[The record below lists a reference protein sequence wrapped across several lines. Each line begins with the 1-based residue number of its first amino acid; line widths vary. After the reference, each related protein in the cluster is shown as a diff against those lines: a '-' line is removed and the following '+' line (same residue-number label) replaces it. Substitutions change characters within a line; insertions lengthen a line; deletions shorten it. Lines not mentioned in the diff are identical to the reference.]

1 MGNIVL
7 LDDLTINQIAA
18 GEVIERPAS
27 VIKEMLENSIDAG
40 AKNITIEVKNGG
52 ISLIRITDDG
62 CGIAEDDMEIAFER
76 HATSKI
82 RKAEDLQTVK
92 SMGFRGEALASIA
105 AISKVEMVSKKANSS
120 VGNKIVLE
128 GGEVLEKTETG
139 CPNGT
144 KITVENLFYNTPV
157 RYKFLKKDYT
167 EAGYIEDVVTRTAL
181 VNKNVAITLINN
193 GKTIIHTPGNGNMK
207 SIIYSVYGKDIANS
221 IVDVDYMYEDI
232 RVTGVIGKPEI
243 AKATRANQ
251 LFFVNN
257 RFVKD
262 KTLTSAADK
271 AYKDVLAFGKFGF
284 LVLNLEIDPKKVDVN
299 VHPAKLEVR
308 FQDESTVF
316 KSVYHAIKVGLGL
329 GNAKLNSDEND
340 SENKEKSDELKE
352 KEENEIYNNENNTTN
367 TNLNN
372 TNSITNDSS
381 NNENTIANDSSN
393 NENYTK
399 PSFLKEKSETSSRIE
414 SIFAK
419 YNINMSEIPEVKHN
433 ASEYLAKYYANRDA
447 EKAKRYNKEIEEQA
461 KKIEDRVKAEIQQK
475 AEMQVQS
482 ETKEKDETQ
491 GKIENQVKDEMQVQ
505 SEAKVEDD
513 VQTNIKQESKI
524 TQIQEEY
531 QENLQAQ
538 TQESKTETQ
547 ENKTENQDENVES
560 EVKQETAEL
569 ENKNEEN
576 KIRQTENI
584 ISDLNI
590 FNQVKEDKYKEKEI
604 KKSEEKTGLGSFI
617 KKIINKKNDDDTSS
631 NKENWT
637 DIDDKDLSKPI
648 NVINSELKEK
658 LGITKNFEVNE
669 QTDTLE
675 KSKTMIIENISDAKS
690 ENNNSNI
697 NDETIKISEKISAKD
712 GFTVPKITTKPVKEL
727 AENSEQSITE
737 KLLEQKLNGNL
748 QDTQLIDTV
757 KVRDSLNNLQES
769 KEFEEMY
776 KKTFG
781 VETLSVR
788 KEKEQEEEEINAS
801 NEFNYPNV
809 ENESVFENEEYEE
822 KVNYKFVGII
832 FDANIIIEIS
842 NEMFI
847 INQNTAQERLI
858 YEKVKENYNR
868 EEKDTQVL
876 LLPDIISLNHK
887 ELFTAKQNIQLFE
900 KAGFEFEEFGENT
913 IKLIS
918 VPSMCE
924 KLNTKQLFLEIL
936 RAVDTVA
943 INSKKEKEDKFISVI
958 AAKCAEKI
966 VPTTDETEI
975 DEILQKLL
983 KLENPFICSN
993 GKIVAI
999 KMTRY
1004 DLEKKFSRR

>member
-40 AKNITIEVKNGG
+40 AKNVTIEVKNGG

-82 RKAEDLQTVK
+82 RRAEDLETVK

-105 AISKVEMVSKKANSS
+105 AIAKVEMVSKKANSS

-167 EAGYIEDVVTRTAL
+167 EAGYIEDAVTRIAL
-181 VNKNVAITLINN
+181 VNKDVAITLINN
-193 GKTIIHTPGNGNMK
+193 GKTIIHTSGNGDMK
-207 SIIYSVYGKDIANS
+207 SIIYSIYGKDIANGM
-221 IVDVDYMYEDI
+221 IDVDYTYENM

-243 AKATRANQ
+243 AKATRSNQ

-262 KTLTSAADK
+262 KTLTAATDK
-271 AYKDVLAFGKFGF
+271 AYKEVLPFGKFGF
-284 LVLNLEIDPKKVDVN
+284 LVLNLEMDPKKVDVN

-316 KSVYHAIKVGLGL
+316 KAIYHAIKMGLEISNNPL
-329 GNAKLNSDEND
+329 
-340 SENKEKSDELKE
+340 KSDEINFE
-352 KEENEIYNNENNTTN
+352 KLVPDSAKNNELRETEVNKILN
-367 TNLNN
+367 NLNS
-372 TNSITNDSS
+372 TNITTYANS
-381 NNENTIANDSSN
+381 NI
-393 NENYTK
+393 ENYAK
-399 PSFLKEKSETSSRIE
+399 QKFLKEEKIENENKSVGKIE

-419 YNINMSEIPEVKHN
+419 YNINVSDIPEVKHN

-447 EKAKRYNKEIEEQA
+447 EKAKKYQQVEEAELAKEAKETAIITETENKEDE
-461 KKIEDRVKAEIQQK
+461 VLN
-475 AEMQVQS
+475 
-482 ETKEKDETQ
+482 KEKDVDVEKNIEKSEDKTQ
-491 GKIENQVKDEMQVQ
+491 IIDSERVIEEVKNIKENTNEQEVTNTKLTEEKNKIEENEN
-505 SEAKVEDD
+505 SE
-513 VQTNIKQESKI
+513 I
-524 TQIQEEY
+524 TTDTVIV
-531 QENLQAQ
+531 N
-538 TQESKTETQ
+538 TT
-547 ENKTENQDENVES
+547 D
-560 EVKQETAEL
+560 
-569 ENKNEEN
+569 
-576 KIRQTENI
+576 I
-584 ISDLNI
+584 
-590 FNQVKEDKYKEKEI
+590 VKEINDNKEVEEKIEIDEKE
-604 KKSEEKTGLGSFI
+604 
-617 KKIINKKNDDDTSS
+617 
-631 NKENWT
+631 
-637 DIDDKDLSKPI
+637 LSKPI
-648 NVINSELKEK
+648 NVIGEDFNLNKDSLAQDNQE
-658 LGITKNFEVNE
+658 
-669 QTDTLE
+669 
-675 KSKTMIIENISDAKS
+675 SS
-690 ENNNSNI
+690 
-697 NDETIKISEKISAKD
+697 ETISITEKIDLKND
-712 GFTVPKITTKPVKEL
+712 FTVPKITTKPVKDLVEDGT
-727 AENSEQSITE
+727 QSITE
-737 KLLEQKLNGNL
+737 KLLEQKLNGAS

-757 KVRDSLNNLQES
+757 KIREALNNVQES

-801 NEFNYPNV
+801 KEFDYPNA
-809 ENESVFENEEYEE
+809 ENESVFESEEFEE
-822 KVNYKFVGII
+822 KVNYKFVGMI
-832 FDANIIIEIS
+832 FDSNVIIEMS

-847 INQNTAQERLI
+847 IDQKAAQERLL
-858 YEKVKENYNR
+858 YENIKENYNQDK
-868 EEKDTQVL
+868 KDTQVL
-876 LLPDIISLNHK
+876 LLPDIITLNHK
-887 ELFTAKQNIQLFE
+887 ELFTAKQNKQLFE
-900 KAGFEFEEFGENT
+900 NVGFEFEEFGENT
-913 IKLIS
+913 IKLVS

-958 AAKCAEKI
+958 AAKCAEEI
-966 VPTTDETEI
+966 MPTTEETEI

-983 KLENPFICSN
+983 KLENPFTCSN
-993 GKIVAI
+993 GRIVAI